1 MSTILFL
8 SPDENLLDQAV
19 KELLKVAHTKANSIH
34 EIDSEHVLQTSS
46 PLLLPLATKY
56 YSCDLNIL
64 CMRYEHTEGEGELDV
79 PEGDFPVEGCVFV
92 FPGTLRTE
100 DVDMYLEKTLST
112 LPPSVDVTLC
122 LSSSEKPPSS
132 LEDSLHQLCVSH
144 CIELIRIPPFAEEG
158 KEEEV
163 SRGESAGRIVEEEDE
178 QFRQHR
184 ERKGFD
190 RCLEALESNMWQA
203 IHTQANPSASFNSF
217 NSSSVLDT
225 GNMEGYTAF
234 QDGGND
240 EDDEDVLTS
249 EQGEGE
255 EEMEALMEMLTS
267 MRSALGGG
275 VGQDGNRLNHLTDE
289 ERRKQA
295 EDFMMMTMQLLGLEG
310 MADDSDDEVSN
321 QNQQG

>member
-1 MSTILFL
+1 
-8 SPDENLLDQAV
+8 
-19 KELLKVAHTKANSIH
+19 
-34 EIDSEHVLQTSS
+34 
-46 PLLLPLATKY
+46 
-56 YSCDLNIL
+56 
-64 CMRYEHTEGEGELDV
+64 
-79 PEGDFPVEGCVFV
+79 
-92 FPGTLRTE
+92 
-100 DVDMYLEKTLST
+100 MYLEKTLST

-122 LSSSEKPPSS
+122 LSSSEKPPCS

-163 SRGESAGRIVEEEDE
+163 SGGESAGRIVEEEDE

-203 IHTQANPSASFNSF
+203 IHTQASPSASFKSF

-240 EDDEDVLTS
+240 ENVLTS

-275 VGQDGNRLNHLTDE
+275 VGQEGNRLNHLTDE

-295 EDFMMMTMQLLGLEG
+295 EDFMMMTMQMLGLEG

-321 QNQQG
+321 QSQQG